1 MILLCSTG
9 PSVYRF
15 ETERSVAG
23 STTLFNFMKNSD
35 LLIIGFRG
43 HGALVIIRPL
53 GTSIDFSYDTNIV
66 KWRPFEGMF
75 LFGDLDILLH
85 TVVGVNCLLPNL
97 STFSQ
102 TEPVRTQTY
111 VVSSSVCERVVRFG
125 REPTIK
131 INN

>member
-23 STTLFNFMKNSD
+23 STTLFDFMKNSD

-53 GTSIDFSYDTNIV
+53 GTRVDFSYDTNMV
-66 KWRPFEGMF
+66 KWRPFEGKF
-75 LFGDLDILLH
+75 LFGDLDILLRTLLVV
-85 TVVGVNCLLPNL
+85 TVCY
-97 STFSQ
+97 Q
-102 TEPVRTQTY
+102 T
-111 VVSSSVCERVVRFG
+111 
-125 REPTIK
+125 
-131 INN
+131 